1 LVAKGLLLGGVG
13 AAGAILMAT
22 VVIPLAGLVADP
34 GRHGDLGFGTAG
46 GTIGALAIT
55 CAAAVLLA
63 LGIGAL
69 VRSSALAVAVVVL
82 WPGILELTV
91 ARLPGVGEYL
101 APFLP
106 LGNAILGITGK
117 AYKNVDY
124 LWGQMGGLTY
134 FVCFAVV
141 FLDPGTQY
149 LAGCQPGD
157 DDPLD
162 AASYLLRRGND
173 RPTQPRAER
182 RPQSLAMT
190 QTRRSRRDEVDRDDH
205 RQEHA
210 RHGHRAQHQGRDRQ
224 HPDGPHHRWQSG
236 ALPQQDSRCR
246 ETHQRWQDTVVVECD
261 GRDGDDL
268 QHREGGDGE

>member
-1 LVAKGLLLGGVG
+1 MISLLRAEQIKLISLRGSWVAAALFVFVSVGFGLGNAYLVNDPAQDFTLSNTGATQGIRGLGLTVLMVLGVVFITQEYRSGTIRLSFQATPQRWRVLVAKGLLLGGVG

-34 GRHGDLGFGTAG
+34 GRHRDLGFGTAG

-69 VRSSALAVAVVVL
+69 VRSTAVAVAVVVL

-117 AYKNVDY
+117 GYTNVDY
-124 LWGQMGGLTY
+124 PWGQLGGLTY
-134 FVCFAVV
+134 FVCFAMV
-141 FLDPGTQY
+141 FF
-149 LAGCQPGD
+149 LA
-157 DDPLD
+157 
-162 AASYLLRRGND
+162 SVWS
-173 RPTQPRAER
+173 AER
-182 RPQSLAMT
+182 RDA
-190 QTRRSRRDEVDRDDH
+190 
-205 RQEHA
+205 
-210 RHGHRAQHQGRDRQ
+210 
-224 HPDGPHHRWQSG
+224 
-236 ALPQQDSRCR
+236 
-246 ETHQRWQDTVVVECD
+246 
-261 GRDGDDL
+261 
-268 QHREGGDGE
+268 